1 MAELTSMLFT
11 QGDPTV
17 VKKLEDCATG
27 RPNEVAS
34 HFTTGQS
41 GEHIRRV
48 QQALKNVQDLEPQLG
63 IPAFEVNGVYDQ
75 AFAKA
80 VAHYKERRGI
90 LNYAKKVDDIVG
102 IKTIR
107 SLDKDVKQR
116 RQPFPAPLPPR
127 KPHAFPRPI
136 PNCVPD
142 SDVPPS
148 QEFDIR
154 LLMGISG
161 GEVGELAKFFFT
173 IRDTTNGLSCLYE
186 FRGGG
191 VGLGASP
198 ITPAINGKTSHFS
211 TNKPVRVTRFG
222 PVAAM
227 IGVTAPPLV
236 IPVPALLSHTRISL
250 SFKAEGARGLPAT
263 PFFPVDTGDIS
274 IPGGSIHGAQFR
286 VLTTCSG
293 QLGATRKILGLDDVG
308 PIAK

>member
-1 MAELTSMLFT
+1 MAELTSTLFT
-11 QGDPTV
+11 QGDPAV

-27 RPNEVAS
+27 RPSEVAS

-63 IPAFEVNGVYDQ
+63 IPAFEVNGTYDQ

-90 LNYAKKVDDIVG
+90 LNYANKIDDIVG

-116 RQPFPAPLPPR
+116 RQPAPAPLPSR
-127 KPHAFPRPI
+127 KPNVFPRPL

-142 SDVPPS
+142 ADVPPS
-148 QEFDIR
+148 QQFDLR
-154 LLMGISG
+154 LLTGVSG
-161 GEVGELAKFFFT
+161 GEVVELAKFFFT

-191 VGLGASP
+191 AGLGASP
-198 ITPAINGKTSHFS
+198 ITPAVNGKTSHFS
-211 TNKPVRVTRFG
+211 TDKPVRVTRFG

-227 IGVTAPPLV
+227 IGGTAPPSA
-236 IPVPALLSHTRISL
+236 IPVPLSHTRISL
-250 SFKAEGARGLPAT
+250 SFKAEGARGLPQT
-263 PFFPVDTGDIS
+263 PFFPVDTGNIS

-293 QLGATRKILGLDDVG
+293 QPGATRKILGLEDVG